1 MNYRILDWS
10 ASLEEDRFPAL
21 ESLLR
26 DEIDSELVVGA
37 DIVCLPTYV
46 CLRTTSDFSSGF

>member
-10 ASLEEDRFPAL
+10 ASLEEDRLPVL

-26 DEIDSELVVGA
+26 DEINPELVVGA
-37 DIVCLPTYV
+37 DIVCLPTYGF
-46 CLRTTSDFSSGF
+46 LKAPSDFFAGF

>member
-10 ASLEEDRFPAL
+10 ASLEEDRIPAL

-26 DEIDSELVVGA
+26 DEIDPELVVGA

-46 CLRTTSDFSSGF
+46 FLRTTSDFSAGF